1 MSNYTDIVS
10 DGGLDPRNAYDKV
23 EVKPYDETPQAMK
36 IRIQRLEKKVRK
48 LKDQLQARNETI
60 EWLDGVLR
68 YYPYAQR
75 THEEKMR
82 QREEREELQMLR
94 LRVEEQKLAI
104 KQLNNE
110 LIEAR
115 IKEMP

>member
-36 IRIQRLEKKVRK
+36 IRIQRLEKKVSK
-48 LKDQLQARNETI
+48 LKDQLQARNEKI

-68 YYPYAQR
+68 YYPYALR

-82 QREEREELQMLR
+82 QRAEREELQMLR
-94 LRVEEQKLAI
+94 LRVEEQRLAI

-115 IKEMP
+115 IKQI